1 MQKRSDVVIVSAFGR
16 GNSLSRSLAKRGL
29 TVSLVDVS
37 DQLGRWTPEDWA
49 GPFGS
54 FEEDAAAEAK
64 AGDVDLVELARGL
77 TVWLSDRPLEMRGP
91 LTPFTL
97 SKLGISE
104 STIRYLKEARLP
116 GAAMLRRDLEKEP
129 FEATWLAH
137 FAQQFSSNVYF
148 DNFESLTRG
157 YCRPLLSKFFMR
169 KTTRERIVQSFGEC
183 LAAGVKVF
191 TSARIVDI
199 SIVNQKLDAVEI
211 SSERSGVL
219 TGDLFVWLL
228 SSEECEVFPERVRA
242 LMYPKGPVESSWC
255 WVRFGFQVP
264 AGPEE
269 SALPDHF
276 VMLKDI
282 RLPWTHAHCCL
293 VQKNHDLNRYDFW
306 VRIPSKRRF
315 QRSFLDEVGSQIQT
329 ELKARLPA
337 VSPVLLERPPEYL
350 VSHKEL
356 GAPRFQVYL
365 ESHLKNLK
373 RLSLRNLL
381 YCGPEDWVSLD
392 ANGQGLSMQMLQNHL
407 MENFVQRKEE
417 PRDRPLHPS

>member
-16 GNSLSRSLAKRGL
+16 GNFLSRALAKRGL
-29 TVSLVDVS
+29 AVSLVDVS

-54 FEEDAAAEAK
+54 FDDEATATVK
-64 AGDVDLVELARGL
+64 TDDVDLVEQPRGL
-77 TVWLSDRPLEMRGP
+77 TIWLSERPLEMRGP
-91 LTPFTL
+91 LTPFSL
-97 SKLGISE
+97 AKLGISE
-104 STIRYLKEARLP
+104 GSLKYLKEARLP

-129 FEATWLAH
+129 FERTWLAH

-157 YCRPLLSKFFMR
+157 YCRPLLSKFCLR
-169 KTTRERIVQSFGEC
+169 RTTREHIVQSFGEC
-183 LAAGVKVF
+183 LNAGVKVF
-191 TSARIVDI
+191 TSARIIDI
-199 SIVNQKLDAVEI
+199 SVVGPSLDAVEI
-211 SSERSGVL
+211 ASERSGVL
-219 TGDLFVWLL
+219 TGDVFVWLL

-242 LMYPKGPVESSWC
+242 MLYPKGPVESSWC
-255 WVRFGFQVP
+255 WVRYGFQIP
-264 AGPEE
+264 EGPEA

-276 VMLKDI
+276 IMLKDV

-293 VQKNHDLNRYDFW
+293 VQKNPALNRYDFW

-329 ELKARLPA
+329 ELKGRLPA
-337 VSPVLLERPPEYL
+337 VSPKLTERPPEYM

-365 ESHLKNLK
+365 EGQLKNLK
-373 RLSLRNLL
+373 RLALRNLL

-392 ANGQGLSMQMLQNHL
+392 SNGQSLSMQHLQSHL
-407 MENFVQRKEE
+407 METFSQRKEE
-417 PRDRPLHPS
+417 TRDRPLHPS